1 MSLSTCL
8 VKNSGKKVQYHGKNH
23 ELSTAKVNLL
33 FLREGVRGI
42 KGPFCEL
49 LLVSVN
55 TFLIHTA
62 QYKYTRSTI
71 STGVDETTK
80 NQCYG

>member
-23 ELSTAKVNLL
+23 EFSTVKVNLL
-33 FLREGVRGI
+33 FLTEGVWGV

-55 TFLIHTA
+55 TFLIQTA
-62 QYKYTRSTI
+62 Q
-71 STGVDETTK
+71 
-80 NQCYG
+80 